1 MTMRRLRLAPAVPA
15 LLAALALAPSIRAQ
29 QEPPIVPA
37 ATPAPA
43 GTPAPAPT
51 PARSEVPM
59 APLSSSL
66 DFARWREMSSRERQT
81 FVEGAVLA
89 LGSVTSRL
97 RAELPLDSRTPPG
110 LLAAVVKFVDANYP
124 KRPALAYQKEMES
137 IYLTPEGQKLPMLD
151 CFLQAFR
158 RINAR

>member
-1 MTMRRLRLAPAVPA
+1 MRRLRLAPAVPA

-37 ATPAPA
+37 ATPAPV
-43 GTPAPAPT
+43 PAAAPT

-66 DFARWREMSSRERQT
+66 DFARWREMSPRERQT
-81 FVEGAVLA
+81 FVEGALLA

-110 LLAAVVKFVDANYP
+110 LLAAVVKFVDTNYP
-124 KRPALAYQKEMES
+124 KRPALSYQREMES

>member
-1 MTMRRLRLAPAVPA
+1 
-15 LLAALALAPSIRAQ
+15 
-29 QEPPIVPA
+29 
-37 ATPAPA
+37 
-43 GTPAPAPT
+43 
-51 PARSEVPM
+51 M

-89 LGSVTSRL
+89 LGSVISRL

-110 LLAAVVKFVDANYP
+110 LLAAVVKFVDTNFP

-137 IYLTPEGQKLPMLD
+137 IYLTPEGQKLTMLD

>member
-1 MTMRRLRLAPAVPA
+1 MRRLRLAPAVPA
-15 LLAALALAPSIRAQ
+15 LLATLALAPSIRAQ

-37 ATPAPA
+37 ATPAPV
-43 GTPAPAPT
+43 PAAAPT

-66 DFARWREMSSRERQT
+66 DFARWREMSPRERQT
-81 FVEGAVLA
+81 FVEGALLA

-110 LLAAVVKFVDANYP
+110 LLAAVVKFVDTNYP
-124 KRPALAYQKEMES
+124 KRPALSYQREMES

>member
-15 LLAALALAPSIRAQ
+15 LLATLALAPSIRAQ

-37 ATPAPA
+37 ATPAPV
-43 GTPAPAPT
+43 PAAAPT

-66 DFARWREMSSRERQT
+66 DFARWREMSPRERQT
-81 FVEGAVLA
+81 FVEGALLA

-110 LLAAVVKFVDANYP
+110 LLAAVVKFVDTNYP
-124 KRPALAYQKEMES
+124 KRPALSYQKEMES